1 MGFHN
6 DSAFKMK
13 RCISLGTQVNEWK
26 VNGSDADAESVN
38 SIAYG
43 DDYYAFV

>member
-1 MGFHN
+1 MTVLPKWNGVYR
-6 DSAFKMK
+6 SALKWM
-13 RCISLGTQVNEWK
+13 
-26 VNGSDADAESVN
+26 NGSDADAESVN

>member
-1 MGFHN
+1 MTVLSKWNGVYR
-6 DSAFKMK
+6 SALKWM
-13 RCISLGTQVNEWK
+13 
-26 VNGSDADAESVN
+26 NGSDADADAESVN